1 MRYSQMRQVAHTGDV
16 LLVEGQGWVSRLIR
30 MLTGQNISHVA
41 VLVWIGNALW
51 VAEMKEFFGYRLRP
65 ASLWVEDTLPGAVVY
80 YGEAPVVVQMAGGD
94 MDAHDVIFFYRNRR
108 YSYRS
113 LVRVWWAQVRRK
125 KIESGLVCSTFV
137 QKVWEA
143 SGMTFKQTADPGDY
157 MRLCQM
163 TMPLRRM

>member
-1 MRYSQMRQVAHTGDV
+1 MQYAEMRQVAHTGDV

-41 VLVWIGNALW
+41 VLVWFGNTLW

-80 YGEAPVVVQMAGGD
+80 YGEAPVIVQTAGDD
-94 MDAHDVIFFYRNRR
+94 MDSFSVITSYRNRR

-113 LVRVWWAQVRRK
+113 LFLVWWAQVRRK

-137 QKVWEA
+137 QKVWE
-143 SGMTFKQTADPGDY
+143 SCGKKFNQTADPGDY
-157 MRLCQM
+157 MRLCQ
-163 TMPLRRM
+163 TTTPLRGM